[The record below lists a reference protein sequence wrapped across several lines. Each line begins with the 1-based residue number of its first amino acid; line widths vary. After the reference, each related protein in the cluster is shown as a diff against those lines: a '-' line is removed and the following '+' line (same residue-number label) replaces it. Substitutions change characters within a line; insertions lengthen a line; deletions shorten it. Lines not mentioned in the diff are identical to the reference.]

1 MPTASQLVAALLV
14 ATLLAML
21 VVVVGLPSISDLRGT
36 QNVTLTHEEGQ
47 TLDVRD
53 PLRANATA
61 IDAGPSVDVE
71 ISNSETGETAT
82 ASGLSVGAQQTLSLE
97 QGDITVELLSA
108 TAGDSA
114 TVSYRFAGT
123 LLLSDGTTEAATVLG
138 LLVFAAGLLLAIK
151 AVTETL

>member
-108 TAGDSA
+108 TGDSA

-123 LLLSDGTTEAATVLG
+123 LLLDDGTTEAATVLG